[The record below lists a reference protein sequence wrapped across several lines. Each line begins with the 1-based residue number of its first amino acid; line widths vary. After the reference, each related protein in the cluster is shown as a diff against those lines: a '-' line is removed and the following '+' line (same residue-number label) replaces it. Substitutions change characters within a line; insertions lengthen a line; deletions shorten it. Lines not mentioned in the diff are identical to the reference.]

1 MLIWVSA
8 CVKTWWTRGPSSP
21 SDGASIFIRCIES
34 HSNIQEWY
42 EAGTRHWEASVT
54 REWENIAHWALMIGM
69 ATVVQFHRSV
79 VFLEAQHGY
88 SAALSSS
95 VGPAFVWLAICIDSE
110 RWAQRWRWAGEGTCG
125 SVSRPVWLEQRFWR
139 KEGWEKVWGM

>member
-1 MLIWVSA
+1 MDIKLKKYFFNLQNKKPYESQV
-8 CVKTWWTRGPSSP
+8 TF
-21 SDGASIFIRCIES
+21 FIKRDVIES

-54 REWENIAHWALMIGM
+54 REWENIAHRALMIGM

-125 SVSRPVWLEQRFWR
+125 SISRPVWLEQRFWR